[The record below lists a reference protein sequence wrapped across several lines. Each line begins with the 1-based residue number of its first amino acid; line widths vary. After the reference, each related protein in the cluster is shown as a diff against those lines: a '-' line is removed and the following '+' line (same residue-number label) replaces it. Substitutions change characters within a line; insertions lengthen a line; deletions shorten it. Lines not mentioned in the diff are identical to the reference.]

1 MKAVE
6 DFLEKGKLLSP
17 EVVEEISSLGDGELE
32 KVLEGSGLVITK
44 KDIESL
50 KVPEPEIVHHD
61 EASSDEV
68 HISDLTEFYLDR
80 FEFLK
85 EEVKKRLDDA
95 NISSI
100 NNLSSGKTSVIGM
113 VRKVDDGSVLLE
125 DKTGELTLK
134 TEEKFLEDEV
144 VGVKGE
150 VIVNEDV
157 VMSPDKIINPD
168 VPIRRQ
174 VPTLDQDL
182 TALFVSEINQDVK
195 ERLKEIDP
203 DYIFCASHRT
213 GGKKVVHISEEGEGL
228 SDIDPV
234 RCDLG
239 NLHILVHDG
248 EALKKAERDL
258 DIDTKEALVALL
270 KKRHLDPVEMHSLQD
285 RYLIRKVP
293 DILHARGNEAV
304 MTNYKG
310 VTLVS
315 TTDEKAFLVDL
326 KTREVDEVEI

>member
-17 EVVEEISSLGDGELE
+17 EVVEEISSLGDEELE
-32 KVLEGSGLVITK
+32 KVLEGSDLVITK

-85 EEVKKRLDDA
+85 EEVEKRLDDA

-203 DYIFCASHRT
+203 DYIFCASQRT

>member
-17 EVVEEISSLGDGELE
+17 EVVEEISSLGDEELE
-32 KVLEGSGLVITK
+32 KVLEGSDLVITK

-203 DYIFCASHRT
+203 DYIFCASQRT

>member
-17 EVVEEISSLGDGELE
+17 EVVEEIGSLGDEELE
-32 KVLEGSGLVITK
+32 KVLEGSDLVITK

-203 DYIFCASHRT
+203 DYIFCASQRT